1 MDEIVEE
8 LRNIDLDVEA
18 LNARKAAIKQK
29 AIEHRDSLSDS
40 EQDKLRAERT
50 EIESKLLSLEQRK
63 KDLQAQA
70 QNKKNQEKG
79 ENRTMDNALLH
90 YKDGMERAEVFATA
104 EYRSAYFK
112 TMQGRDLSA
121 EEKRAITSATDSGGA
136 AIPTKTMNMILGQI
150 KEQPTVLNLITV
162 LNIPELV
169 SLPIENLVNDA
180 TWTAEGSDSTPSDD
194 KLGSISLSA
203 HQLIKTIK
211 VSAKL
216 KTMAID
222 AFEEWL
228 VGSLTKKMTAA
239 CKKAVFDGTGIN
251 QPTGLNTNTWDSSNS
266 ITTPALTYDNLVD
279 LEALVGE
286 DYTPNA
292 VFVMNRK
299 TKALVAKIKDEQ
311 KRPIFERAIEDG
323 FVGTLLGYPVR
334 LEKHVKDGELFF
346 GDWAVAYA
354 MNFAKPIEYSSSQEA
369 GFMSGST
376 IYRSLALVD
385 GKPTKVSGAM
395 TKLIVGE

>member
-1 MDEIVEE
+1 MDETVEE
-8 LRNIDLDVEA
+8 IRNIDLDIEA

-29 AIEHRDSLSDS
+29 AIEHRDSLSDG
-40 EQDKLRAERT
+40 EQDKLRAEKT

-63 KDLQAQA
+63 KDLQEQA
-70 QNKKNQEKG
+70 KKQKIKTG

-90 YKDGMERAEVFATA
+90 YQDGMERAEVFATA

-180 TWTAEGSDSTPSDD
+180 TWTAEATDSTPSDD

-222 AFEEWL
+222 AFEDWL
-228 VGSLTKKMTAA
+228 VGALTRKMTAA

-251 QPTGLNTNTWDSSNS
+251 QPTGLNTIAWDSSNS
-266 ITTPALTYDNLVD
+266 VTTAALTYDNLID

-286 DYTPNA
+286 DFTPNA
-292 VFVMNRK
+292 VVVMNRK
-299 TKALVAKIKDEQ
+299 TKALVMKLKDDQ
-311 KRPIFERAIEDG
+311 KRPIFERAVEDG
-323 FVGTLLGYPVR
+323 FAGTLLGYPVR
-334 LEKHVKDGELFF
+334 LDRNVKEGEIFF
-346 GDWAVAYA
+346 GDWKASYVL
-354 MNFAKPIEYSSSQEA
+354 NFAKAIEYSSSQEA

-376 IYRSLALVD
+376 VYRSLALVD
-385 GKPTKVSGAM
+385 GKPTKIAGAM
-395 TKLIVGE
+395 AKLVVSE